1 MTPEA
6 IVKDSPITSQHLNE
20 LLSLESPW
28 IHTKEWPFQ
37 LVFLTFPACLHA
49 QTQVILGCLGL
60 VQGCVQGGCAAV
72 PDETPWAPPVLGALL
87 TSRTKLHTA
96 EGFFSPII
104 MKKEVAKTKWS
115 LVHLAHAA
123 WGWGNSAL
131 GAVTPEHIFAWALT
145 DLWLPQEHYLNELL
159 FQNVV
164 FYSGGNIFRDSFF
177 IYAFFW
183 HFLAAVIM

>member
-1 MTPEA
+1 MSYCP
-6 IVKDSPITSQHLNE
+6 LNPLE
-20 LLSLESPW
+20 FTQRNGLFSWCFWLFQPVCMHRPRLFWAVWGWCKAVSREGVQQCLMKPLEPLQFWVLCSLPGQSS
-28 IHTKEWPFQ
+28 
-37 LVFLTFPACLHA
+37 
-49 QTQVILGCLGL
+49 TQ
-60 VQGCVQGGCAAV
+60 Q
-72 PDETPWAPPVLGALL
+72 
-87 TSRTKLHTA
+87 R
-96 EGFFSPII
+96 GFFSPII

-131 GAVTPEHIFAWALT
+131 GAVTPEHIFAWAPT

-164 FYSGGNIFRDSFF
+164 FYSGGNIFQDSFL